1 MPWLDLSNSE
11 SSQFA
16 GRAVV
21 ALAADLEVMERT
33 GSVVVVAQ
41 LARDYG
47 FTDIDRKASR
57 PLTLEDV

>member
-1 MPWLDLSNSE
+1 MAGLDLSNSE

-21 ALAADLEVMERT
+21 ALAADPGVMERA
-33 GSVVVVAQ
+33 GSVVVAAQ
-41 LARDYG
+41 LAGDYG
-47 FTDIDRKASR
+47 FTDIDRKAPG

>member
-1 MPWLDLSNSE
+1 MPWLDLHNSE

-16 GRAVV
+16 ERVV
-21 ALAADLEVMERT
+21 VVFAAYPGVMKRT

-47 FTDIDRKASR
+47 FTDIDRKVSR
-57 PLTLEDV
+57 PVTL